1 MARGL
6 LLWPGGCYAG
16 HGRSRAELPL
26 AAANDETIRGVM
38 EDVRF
43 FDTAQAGWVA
53 AMAVKRFGG
62 RYREAIRRG
71 IRERSRPEVVV
82 RGLGRLGLEE
92 PVAEALECL
101 LRGTI

>member
-1 MARGL
+1 M
-6 LLWPGGCYAG
+6 
-16 HGRSRAELPL
+16 PL
-26 AAANDETIRGVM
+26 APAAKLHWGLQFEAVLGGDSPFAAENDETIRGAM

-62 RYREAIRRG
+62 RYRESIRRG

-92 PVAEALECL
+92 AVAEALECL